1 MHSSNTLRFLF
12 VLAVTA
18 MGCST
23 QVVPPTG
30 GGGRSSSSSTSES
43 VSSSSG
49 LLSPPGTYVLD
60 FTGCLSGGLELG
72 GNTGVSFTF
81 DQQPVRT
88 YAIQDLGPQI
98 GPGLIGSDD
107 GFRGCPLYPSNFE
120 GGGKLTDH
128 LAAVGQGDVANVS
141 DVTLDILAEHKNV
154 NDLSQTYCYIYRN
167 EAGTWTADSSK
178 ASRTW
183 DASANMFHVTLSI
196 NMGPINALYFT
207 TTDGPSNL
215 ARLTYVV
222 TQ

>member
-1 MHSSNTLRFLF
+1 MQARRF
-12 VLAVTA
+12 
-18 MGCST
+18 GI
-23 QVVPPTG
+23 G
-30 GGGRSSSSSTSES
+30 GQHGRQLYIRSAT
-43 VSSSSG
+43 
-49 LLSPPGTYVLD
+49 
-60 FTGCLSGGLELG
+60 
-72 GNTGVSFTF
+72 
-81 DQQPVRT
+81 VRT

-107 GFRGCPLYPSNFE
+107 GFRGCPLYPANFE

-141 DVTLDILAEHKNV
+141 DVTLDILGENKNV

-178 ASRTW
+178 ASRIW

-196 NMGPINALYFT
+196 NKGPIDALYFT